1 MSTQPKKKQEKK
13 AEKKGKDG
21 LTSRER
27 MRLQDEKIM
36 RERNKQASKKRM
48 EEKNKEE
55 NEKAQKERRDKAR
68 DERLKKESQ
77 ERAKQRAKDRFK
89 ENLKNKSSKKPKEG
103 KKLPGEGVEKTPAK
117 MPDGYNMKRPAEKLG
132 YIQQLGAGRMSPGK
146 MGDMT
151 AMKMMHGDA
160 AAKFYDGAGMY
171 MNGAPRYIGASKS
184 YMGPGAHKPGH
195 EGIGDDR
202 PSYTK
207 QTTTTEVIPGKSSST
222 STKSSG
228 GSTSGRTNFSSDPE
242 ERAKQKQ
249 WIKDNPE
256 AYKKALADKKKKFD
270 AGSSSSSKST
280 QPTVKQTK
288 KSETI
293 TSNVPGQSEQN
304 KASKEVNVNMA
315 ERYKAGQKELINL
328 AKQDSTKIAQKIL
341 KDKPIT
347 KNLIQYATQQGN
359 IGGYNTARK
368 GTQGRGTF
376 DTNKGEFKFS
386 KEQAAQ
392 LFNPNI
398 GKAKAVVTD
407 GYTYEKHKSGSK
419 NVLNPDGKVDVRVKK
434 GSTQTLSNDVRRKGM
449 FTAED
454 VGTTQKITT
463 KNVNRKG
470 ERTGIKSRGER
481 KITSVDTDTGS
492 QGSFGGFNTA
502 KEFLQNF
509 KDGTPKMPKGPMKFG
524 MKK

>member
-1 MSTQPKKKQEKK
+1 MSTQPKKKQNDKVEP
-13 AEKKGKDG
+13 KGKDG
-21 LTSRER
+21 LTRSER
-27 MRLQDEKIM
+27 MRGQDEKIM
-36 RERNKQASKKRM
+36 REKSKQRAKERM
-48 EEKNKEE
+48 EKMNKEA
-55 NEKAQKERRDKAR
+55 NEKAQKEKRDKAR
-68 DERLKKESQ
+68 EERLKK
-77 ERAKQRAKDRFK
+77 D
-89 ENLKNKSSKKPKEG
+89 LNKKPAKKPKEG

-117 MPDGYNMKRPAEKLG
+117 MPDGFTMDRPAHKLG
-132 YIQQLGAGRMSPGK
+132 YIQKLGAGRMSPGK

-184 YMGPGAHKPGH
+184 YMGPGAHEPGH

-222 STKSSG
+222 STTSSG

-293 TSNVPGQSEQN
+293 TSKVPGQSEQN

-376 DTNKGEFKFS
+376 DTNRGEFKFS
-386 KEQAAQ
+386 KEEAAQ

-398 GKAKAVVTD
+398 GKAKATVTD

-419 NVLNPDGKVDVRVKK
+419 NILNPDGLVNVKVKK
-434 GSTQTLSNDVRRKGM
+434 GSTQTLSKDVRKKGM
-449 FTAED
+449 YTAED
-454 VGTTQKITT
+454 VGTTETVRPGNYGK
-463 KNVNRKG
+463 KG
-470 ERTGIKSRGER
+470 RYKGAKSEGKR
-481 KITSVDTDTGS
+481 KITSVETDTGS

-509 KDGTPKMPKGPMKFG
+509 KGGTPKMPNGPMKFG

>member
-1 MSTQPKKKQEKK
+1 
-13 AEKKGKDG
+13 
-21 LTSRER
+21 
-27 MRLQDEKIM
+27 
-36 RERNKQASKKRM
+36 
-48 EEKNKEE
+48 
-55 NEKAQKERRDKAR
+55 
-68 DERLKKESQ
+68 
-77 ERAKQRAKDRFK
+77 
-89 ENLKNKSSKKPKEG
+89 
-103 KKLPGEGVEKTPAK
+103 
-117 MPDGYNMKRPAEKLG
+117 
-132 YIQQLGAGRMSPGK
+132 
-146 MGDMT
+146 
-151 AMKMMHGDA
+151 
-160 AAKFYDGAGMY
+160 
-171 MNGAPRYIGASKS
+171 MNGAPKYVGASKS
-184 YMGPGAHKPGH
+184 HMGPGAHEPGH

-207 QTTTTEVIPGKSSST
+207 QTTTTEVIPGTSSST
-222 STKSSG
+222 STASSG

-256 AYKKALADKKKKFD
+256 AYKKALADKKKK
-270 AGSSSSSKST
+270 AAASSSSSSST
-280 QPTVKQTK
+280 STKPKVKQTK

-293 TSNVPGQSEQN
+293 TSKVAGQSEQN

-315 ERYKAGQKELINL
+315 DRYKAGQQELINL

-347 KNLIQYATQQGN
+347 QNLIEYATQQGN
-359 IGGYNTARK
+359 KGGYKTAYR

-376 DTNKGEFKFS
+376 DTNKGEFRFS

-398 GKAKAVVTD
+398 GQAKATVTD

-419 NVLNPDGKVDVRVKK
+419 NVLNPDGKVNVRIKK
-434 GSTQTLSNDVRRKGM
+434 GSTQTLSRDVSEKGM
-449 FTAED
+449 YRAED
-454 VGTTQKITT
+454 VGTTETIRTGNYDK
-463 KNVNRKG
+463 KGRRKG
-470 ERTGIKSRGER
+470 TKSEGKR

-492 QGSFGGFNTA
+492 QGSFGGYKTS

-509 KDGTPKMPKGPMKFG
+509 KGGTPKMPKGPMKFG